1 MIRVLLAD
9 DHAIVRDGVRCIL
22 ARTGDMTIAGEA
34 RDGGEVM
41 TLVRN
46 TDADVLVLDISMPGR
61 SGIEL
66 IRLVK
71 AEYPKLPILV
81 FSLYDELQYAVRA
94 LRAGASGYLTKDNDS
109 DTLVAVIRKLAAGG
123 IYLSETVAEQMARE
137 IMPASETLPHTELSD
152 REFQVFRLLAEGMS
166 PSAIAERLS
175 LSIKTVSTHKTHIQQ
190 KMGLTNTADLIH
202 YAIRHQLLDANES
215 RRACR

>member
-9 DHAIVRDGVRCIL
+9 DHAIMRDGIRCL
-22 ARTGDMTIAGEA
+22 LGHTGDMTIAGEA

-41 TLVRN
+41 ALVRN
-46 TDADVLVLDISMPGR
+46 TGADILVLDISLPGR
-61 SGIEL
+61 SGTEL
-66 IRLVK
+66 VRLIK

-81 FSLYDELQYAVRA
+81 FSMYDELQYALRA
-94 LRAGASGYLTKDNDS
+94 LRAGASGYLAKENDGE
-109 DTLVAVIRKLAAGG
+109 TLIAVIRKLVAGG

-137 IMPASETLPHTELSD
+137 IMPATEALPHTQLSD

-175 LSIKTVSTHKTHIQQ
+175 LSVKTVSTHKTHIQH

-202 YAIRHQLLDANES
+202 YAIRHRLLDADNG
-215 RRACR
+215 RRADG

>member
-9 DHAIVRDGVRCIL
+9 DHAIVRDGVRCLL
-22 ARTGDMTIAGEA
+22 ARTGDMTIVGEA
-34 RDGGEVM
+34 RDGGEVLI
-41 TLVRN
+41 LVRN
-46 TDADVLVLDISMPGR
+46 TSADVLVLDISMPGR

-71 AEYPKLPILV
+71 AEYPKLPVLV

-94 LRAGASGYLTKDNDS
+94 LRAGASGYLTKDNDG

-137 IMPASETLPHTELSD
+137 IMPATEALPHTQLSD

-175 LSIKTVSTHKTHIQQ
+175 LSIKTVSTHKTHIQH
-190 KMGLTNTADLIH
+190 KMRLANTADLIH
-202 YAIRHQLLDANES
+202 YAIRHQLLDANDNG
-215 RRACR
+215 RAGN

>member
-9 DHAIVRDGVRCIL
+9 DHAIMRDGIRCIL
-22 ARTGDMTIAGEA
+22 GRSGDIAIAGEA
-34 RDGGEVM
+34 RDGAEVM
-41 TLVRN
+41 SLVRN
-46 TDADVLVLDISMPGR
+46 TGADILVLDIAMPGR

-94 LRAGASGYLTKDNDS
+94 LRAGASGYLTKENDGE
-109 DTLVAVIRKLAAGG
+109 TLVAVVRKLAAGG

-137 IMPASETLPHTELSD
+137 IMPTTEALPHTQLSD

-175 LSIKTVSTHKTHIQQ
+175 LSIKTVSTHKTHIQH
-190 KMGLTNTADLIH
+190 KMGLANTADLIH
-202 YAIRHQLLDANES
+202 YAIRNQLLDTNDSGHAN
-215 RRACR
+215 R